1 MLLKLVKDFW
11 TIASSETGCGRTDIE
26 PTHIKVD
33 CDCVI
38 HAWTSAYGDSKSTL
52 EIFGKS
58 HLKKVIKNS
67 IFYDFLKANFFFF
80 FFDIKAS
87 NIFNCFKLWRYQG
100 SKAWLVNCFQF
111 LPGSSFFQICA
122 RHRWL

>member
-11 TIASSETGCGRTDIE
+11 TIASSETGCGRNGIE

-33 CDCVI
+33 CDHVI

-58 HLKKVIKNS
+58 HLKRVIKNS

-80 FFDIKAS
+80 FFFFEIKGS
-87 NIFNCFKLWRYQG
+87 NIFNCFK
-100 SKAWLVNCFQF
+100 
-111 LPGSSFFQICA
+111 
-122 RHRWL
+122 